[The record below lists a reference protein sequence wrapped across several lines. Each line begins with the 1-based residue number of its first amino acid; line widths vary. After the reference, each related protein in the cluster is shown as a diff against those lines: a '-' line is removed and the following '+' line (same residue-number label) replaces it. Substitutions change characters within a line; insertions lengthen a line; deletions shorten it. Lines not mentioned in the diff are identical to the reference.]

1 MIFCQD
7 YDVAHLPC
15 YVPTHRKKKRQN
27 FCNCSVSTH
36 CCNYVLM
43 SKNVPS
49 NSSTKGTIGTGKI
62 QGCIFPIIRQF
73 LRWNSFE
80 NLTHFR
86 NSFYFWSVFPEFFF
100 EKHEILGKN
109 MKNMVLNAQKDE
121 LSLKISNKLNPSCI

>member
-1 MIFCQD
+1 MTMGDSHIPNLE
-7 YDVAHLPC
+7 YHAI
-15 YVPTHRKKKRQN
+15 PTSDNPITTQ
-27 FCNCSVSTH
+27 VIT
-36 CCNYVLM
+36 L
-43 SKNVPS
+43 
-49 NSSTKGTIGTGKI
+49 T

-86 NSFYFWSVFPEFFF
+86 NSFYFWSVLPEFFF

-121 LSLKISNKLNPSCI
+121 LSLKISQKLNPSCI